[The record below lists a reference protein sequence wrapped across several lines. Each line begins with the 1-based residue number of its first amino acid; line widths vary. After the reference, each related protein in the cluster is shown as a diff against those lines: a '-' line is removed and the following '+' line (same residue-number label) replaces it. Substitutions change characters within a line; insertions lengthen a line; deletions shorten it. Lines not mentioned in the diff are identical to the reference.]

1 MSRQALSV
9 VVLCGMLAGCASY
22 EPDALTDP
30 MAFARAYYDATDRE
44 YEVMLKSAVEY
55 KDRCVAR
62 FIDVK
67 GDCVEV
73 VALLRDLNRDAQETR
88 SLAETAIELN
98 DADLLA
104 EATSALD
111 ESRMELRQAVLDGL
125 AAERGG
131 ET

>member
-1 MSRQALSV
+1 MTRAMTWA
-9 VVLCGMLAGCASY
+9 VVLCGMVTGCAAY
-22 EPDALTDP
+22 EPDAPADP

-44 YEVMLKSAVEY
+44 YEAALRSAVEY

-73 VALLRDLNRDAQETR
+73 VALLRDLNADAQETR
-88 SLAETAIELN
+88 SLAEMAIEAS
-98 DADLLA
+98 DAELLA

-111 ESRMELRQAVLDGL
+111 ESRMVLREVVVDGL
-125 AAERGG
+125 AADRGG
-131 ET
+131 AS